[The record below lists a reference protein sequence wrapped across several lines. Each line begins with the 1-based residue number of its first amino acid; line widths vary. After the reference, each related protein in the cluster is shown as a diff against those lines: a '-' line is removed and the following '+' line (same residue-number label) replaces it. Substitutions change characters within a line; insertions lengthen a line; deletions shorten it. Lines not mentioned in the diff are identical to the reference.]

1 MAWESNL
8 DPTTKKVILEKKVVI
23 PQPTFDPNVSAN
35 LSNVKQRAGWV
46 PIETQVALAKAGAS
60 NEAIDA
66 VGKMAAQ
73 KTVDTQAEP
82 EKLDKSSFLYKNLK
96 TVSRWLTA
104 GLDFV
109 PELTQGAASQALEIA
124 GEMGIGNYGQG
135 TDRINNVDGWFISTK
150 LGSLIKATQGDY
162 DPVTGEKITA
172 GSGFFVSDELLER
185 QGERA
190 RRYRGTINGSAFT
203 IGRAAANTVF
213 KPKTLPYNFFSGLV
227 DALVLVKTDPTGPVA
242 KAVKQFKDVTTLI
255 PRLTRAQTDELRKAL
270 EADAGFI
277 PGLSDVGLNETKYAH
292 FMDTN
297 FRARTLVARV
307 RDEKN
312 AVKIMDMFD
321 QSANVSNEM
330 VSLLA
335 KAETDDQVKAVLALG
350 FQLEKGAL
358 TDQVRLL
365 QKSGRLGT
373 SLKNMGGNLV
383 ERTPLA
389 NSKFVKNTSRVV
401 TKYLTEKPE
410 EGLIVGGDRF
420 QNSKAA
426 KNIINYLRTVGADE
440 ETVSRIGA
448 EAIESFSEIGT
459 RPQQNAV
466 LETFNTAIDETLK
479 LNGVAQEVRDDVFR
493 QVREGLDQVRLYMLD
508 RVGVTTDNGMAQWL
522 SNSNRD
528 FLPLEEIETLVKT
541 FGEGGDFRIISPLQ
555 ISEMLQRVQVLPDVR
570 QLRRLTS
577 NRFFG
582 FGTFAGSKGD
592 LAAIKTK
599 VAGFKKQLD
608 NAAPDTPEYAQIK
621 QSYES
626 AKKELDNRSLAVG
639 NFVGGIGGKSLR
651 RDIAKI
657 TDEDLYDKLGDD
669 IAYLN
674 QMAATGEGIAGDISA
689 ALDALKA
696 EREALKQNVSMRVRT
711 GEERAAF
718 KAIDVLQNQIW
729 KPLTLMTGGYVV
741 RNSLDAQVR
750 MAFSGLPSVFTHPFE
765 YISLVLGQS
774 KRTSLKGELLTG
786 LKLEEYVDDVREAM
800 SFGLRQQ
807 GMGSEEIFDHMVK
820 TGAWSRA
827 SRSDVNGI
835 KLHTD
840 AVSQNGYL
848 VYADSVGEDSPALRR
863 IAAQTF
869 VEFGGVTSESR
880 LVAKE
885 RILAAIKA
893 DKKTYE
899 TIKKAYASGLE
910 ISDNAGVKGKFSPIN
925 FDELAEDELNQTLL
939 QHAERIVVNNVQELT
954 GNVPDMEFAYAFNR
968 IMLRDADGNTVAPF
982 RTLLSDLENVEDGP
996 LRVGSTVLTSTDP
1009 NNPTFGVIVKGIDSE
1024 TGERF
1029 AKNLNKAPEG
1039 LQVEV
1044 QPIVS
1049 EKVAKEGTN
1058 FVTAFGD
1065 NGVGTP
1071 QFRKVV
1077 EKTQLWD
1084 GQKGLPQV
1092 LKREILSTERNT
1104 NTWRQSLDRPTNWF
1118 FGQLY
1123 GSVTRKLE
1131 RSPVFRKY
1139 YYEEVGKY
1147 VDELSPEGAQDA
1159 LNAIKEAAAEAG
1171 ESIEKYVGDAKL
1183 LKDLNRA
1190 VTGKGTASLQE
1201 LDDYAKHVGLE
1212 KTKGLLY
1219 DASNKT
1225 NLEDILRIIAPF
1237 APAWK
1242 EIIGTYSHIF
1252 REDPVSL
1259 YRNTTRIYNAAANAD
1274 PDNDGRG
1281 FFYNDPVTNAMTFMF
1296 PASGTLAKAITGLDA
1311 PLKAPLQRLSQGLQ
1325 VFPALGPFAQLAAS
1339 TLIPDTPKTDKI
1351 VEVLLPYG
1359 RKDIRATA
1367 GAIVPGYAQKL
1378 LQALTRDEGKM
1389 DTVYAN
1395 TYVETLRALSATGK
1409 YDMGNPDEI
1418 KLLQSDAKGKAQWLT
1433 AFRALS
1439 QFLGPTAGATEFKI
1453 NTKDGDIYVS
1463 ELIKQFYA
1471 LQTKDYDSAVQT
1483 FLDQFG
1489 DNAGLYVSSKSKS
1502 TVQGLEATEQFGDW
1516 ERSNGDLLKDFPD
1529 IASYLAPGGDD
1540 FSFAVWDRQIRSG
1553 KRERL
1558 TDKEII
1564 DLAQERI
1571 GSAKYRWARKQVGQF
1586 PTDDSRDLLKRYR
1599 VALHAELPGFP
1610 LVAEFK
1616 VGEYDNQVDNMQ
1628 ALVTDSRV
1636 ADSPIAQ
1643 TINTYL
1649 TFRTAAQNI
1658 ALQQFGSNNIKQSK
1672 QTQYLRDKLASMGEM
1687 LILENPEF
1695 GRVWQRFFS
1704 YEVED

>member
-8 DPTTKKVILEKKVVI
+8 DPATKKNVLEKKVATA
-23 PQPTFDPNVSAN
+23 QPTFDPNVSAN
-35 LSNVKQRAGWV
+35 LSNVKQRAGWI
-46 PIETQVALAKAGAS
+46 PIETQLALAKANAS
-60 NEAIDA
+60 NQAIDA

-73 KTVDTQAEP
+73 KTIDTQAEP
-82 EKLDKSSFLYKNLK
+82 EKQDQSNFLYKNLK

-104 GLDFV
+104 GFDFI

-124 GEMGIGNYGQG
+124 GEMGVGNYGQG

-172 GSGFFVSDELLER
+172 GSGFFASDELLER

-227 DALVLVKTDPTGPVA
+227 DALVLVKTDPTGPVT
-242 KAVKQFKDVTTLI
+242 KAIKEFKDVTTLI
-255 PRLTRAQTDELRKAL
+255 PRLTRVQTDELRKVL
-270 EADAGFI
+270 EGDAGFI

-297 FRARTLVARV
+297 FRARTLVGRL
-307 RDEKN
+307 RNEKD

-330 VSLLA
+330 VALLA

-358 TDQVRLL
+358 SDQVRLL

-426 KNIINYLRTVGADE
+426 KNIINYLRTVGADN

-448 EAIESFSEIGT
+448 QAIESFSEIGT

-466 LETFNTAIDETLK
+466 LETFNKAIDETLK
-479 LNGVAQEVRDDVFR
+479 LNGVAQEVRDDIFR
-493 QVREGLDQVRLYMLD
+493 QVRKGMDEVRLYMLN
-508 RVGVTTDNGMAQWL
+508 RNGVTSDNGMAQWL
-522 SNSNRD
+522 ANSNRD
-528 FLPLEEIETLVKT
+528 FLPFEEIETLIKT
-541 FGEGGDFRIISPLQ
+541 FGEGGDYRVVSPLQ

-582 FGTFAGSKGD
+582 FSEKAGT
-592 LAAIKTK
+592 
-599 VAGFKKQLD
+599 
-608 NAAPDTPEYAQIK
+608 
-621 QSYES
+621 
-626 AKKELDNRSLAVG
+626 
-639 NFVGGIGGKSLR
+639 IGGKSVLR
-651 RDIAKI
+651 RDITKI
-657 TDEDLYDKLGDD
+657 VDEDLYDKLGDD
-669 IAYLN
+669 ITYLN
-674 QMAATGEGIAGDISA
+674 KMAAGGEGTSDDIAA

-696 EREALKQNVSMRVRT
+696 EREGLKQKVSMRVRT
-711 GEERAAF
+711 GEERAGL
-718 KAIDVLQNQIW
+718 KAIDVLQNSIW

-750 MAFSGLPSVFTHPFE
+750 MAFSSLPSVFTHPFE

-800 SFGLRQQ
+800 TFGLRQA
-807 GMGSEEIFDHMVK
+807 GVGSDQVFDNMVK
-820 TGAWSRA
+820 TNNWSTAR
-827 SRSDVNGI
+827 RSDPNGE

-848 VYADSVGEDSPALRR
+848 VFADTVGEDSPALRR
-863 IAAQTF
+863 IVAQTF

-885 RILAAIKA
+885 RVIAAVKE
-893 DKKTYE
+893 DKKTYQ

-910 ISDNAGVKGKFSPIN
+910 ISDSTGKTIRLKPIL
-925 FDELAEDELNQTLL
+925 FDELPTSEVDQLLL
-939 QHAERIVVNNVQELT
+939 QHAERIIVNNVQELT
-954 GNVPDMEFAYAFNR
+954 GNIPDIEFAYGFNR
-968 IMLRDADGNTVAPF
+968 IMLRDTDGNTVAPV
-982 RTLLSDLENVEDGP
+982 RRILSELENVEDGP
-996 LRVGSTVLTSTDP
+996 LRVGSTVRTSTDP
-1009 NNPTFGVIVKGIDSE
+1009 NNPTFGVIVKGIDPE

-1029 AKNLNKAPEG
+1029 AKNLTKAPEG

-1049 EKVAKEGTN
+1049 QKVAKEGTN

-1077 EKTQLWD
+1077 DRTQLWD
-1084 GQKGLPQV
+1084 GQKGLPEA
-1092 LKREILSTERNT
+1092 LKRENLATERNT
-1104 NTWRQSLDRPTNWF
+1104 STWRQSMDRGTNWF

-1123 GSVTRKLE
+1123 GSITRRLE

-1147 VDELSPEGAQDA
+1147 VDELSPAGAQEA
-1159 LNAIKEAAAEAG
+1159 LNAIKEAAEEAG
-1171 ESIEKYVGDAKL
+1171 ENIEKYVGDAKL

-1190 VTGKGTASLQE
+1190 LTGKGTATLQE

-1225 NLEDILRIIAPF
+1225 NLEDIMRIVAPF

-1259 YRNTTRIYNAAANAD
+1259 YRNTTRIYNAALNAD

-1281 FFYNDPVTNAMTFMF
+1281 FFYNDPVTKAMTFMF
-1296 PASGTLAKAITGLDA
+1296 PASGALAKAVTGLDA
-1311 PLKAPLQRLSQGLQ
+1311 PLKAPIQRLSQGLQ

-1339 TLIPDTPKTDKI
+1339 KLIPDTPKTDKI

-1359 RKDIRATA
+1359 RKGGTETATA
-1367 GAIVPGYAQKL
+1367 FIPGYARKL
-1378 LQALTRDEGKM
+1378 KDALFRNEGKM

-1409 YDMGNPDEI
+1409 YDMGDPDEI
-1418 KLLQSDAKGKAQWLT
+1418 KKLQSDAKGKAQWLT

-1439 QFLGPTAGATEFKI
+1439 QFIGPTAGATEFKI
-1453 NTKDGDIYVS
+1453 TTKDGDIFVS

-1489 DNAGLYVSSKSKS
+1489 DNAGLYISSKSKS
-1502 TVQGLEATEQFGDW
+1502 TVQGLEATEQFGNW
-1516 ERSNGDLLKDFPD
+1516 ERSNGDLIKEFPD

-1571 GSAKYRWARKQVGQF
+1571 GSAKYRWARKQIGQF
-1586 PTDDSRDLLKRYR
+1586 PTDDSRALLKRYR
-1599 VALHAELPGFP
+1599 AALHAELPGFP

-1616 VGEYDNQVDNMQ
+1616 VGEYDNRVEDMKV
-1628 ALVTDSRV
+1628 LVADPRV
-1636 ADSPIAQ
+1636 ANSSIAQ

-1649 TFRTAAQNI
+1649 QVRNRAKEI
-1658 ALQQFGSNNIKQSK
+1658 AFQQFGSDNIKQSK
-1672 QTQYLRDKLASMGEM
+1672 QTQYLRDKLASIGEM
-1687 LILENPEF
+1687 LILENSEF
-1695 GRVWQRFFS
+1695 GRVWQRFLS

>member
-1 MAWESNL
+1 M
-8 DPTTKKVILEKKVVI
+8 
-23 PQPTFDPNVSAN
+23 
-35 LSNVKQRAGWV
+35 
-46 PIETQVALAKAGAS
+46 VA
-60 NEAIDA
+60 
-66 VGKMAAQ
+66 
-73 KTVDTQAEP
+73 
-82 EKLDKSSFLYKNLK
+82 
-96 TVSRWLTA
+96 
-104 GLDFV
+104 
-109 PELTQGAASQALEIA
+109 
-124 GEMGIGNYGQG
+124 
-135 TDRINNVDGWFISTK
+135 
-150 LGSLIKATQGDY
+150 
-162 DPVTGEKITA
+162 
-172 GSGFFVSDELLER
+172 
-185 QGERA
+185 
-190 RRYRGTINGSAFT
+190 
-203 IGRAAANTVF
+203 
-213 KPKTLPYNFFSGLV
+213 
-227 DALVLVKTDPTGPVA
+227 
-242 KAVKQFKDVTTLI
+242 
-255 PRLTRAQTDELRKAL
+255 
-270 EADAGFI
+270 
-277 PGLSDVGLNETKYAH
+277 
-292 FMDTN
+292 
-297 FRARTLVARV
+297 
-307 RDEKN
+307 
-312 AVKIMDMFD
+312 
-321 QSANVSNEM
+321 
-330 VSLLA
+330 LLA

-365 QKSGRLGT
+365 QKSGRLVT
-373 SLKNMGGNLV
+373 PLKNIGGNLI

-389 NSKFVKNTSRVV
+389 NSKFVKSTSRVV

-426 KNIINYLRTVGADE
+426 KNIINYLRTVGADK

-448 EAIESFSEIGT
+448 QAIESFSSTGT

-466 LETFNTAIDETLK
+466 LETFNTAIDEVLK
-479 LNGVAQEVRDDVFR
+479 LNGVAQEVRDGIFR
-493 QVREGLDQVRLYMLD
+493 QVREGMDEVRLYMLN
-508 RVGVTTDNGMAQWL
+508 RAGVTTDNGMAQWL
-522 SNSNRD
+522 ANSNRD
-528 FLPLEEIETLVKT
+528 FLPFEEIETLIKT
-541 FGEGGDFRIISPLQ
+541 FGEGGDFRVVSPLQ

-582 FGTFAGSKGD
+582 FGTFAGTKGD

-599 VAGFKKQLD
+599 VAGLKKQLD
-608 NAAPDTPEYAQIK
+608 SAAPDTPEYAQIK
-621 QSYES
+621 QSYEL
-626 AKKELDNRSLAVG
+626 AKKELDNRFLAVG
-639 NFVGGIGGKSLR
+639 NFVGGIGGKSR
-651 RDIAKI
+651 RVDVTKI
-657 TDEDLYDKLGDD
+657 IDEDLYDKLGDD
-669 IAYLN
+669 ISYLN
-674 QMAATGEGIAGDISA
+674 KMAVEGEGVSDDIGA
-689 ALDALKA
+689 ALDALKE
-696 EREALKQNVSMRVRT
+696 EREGLKQKVSMRVRT
-711 GEERAAF
+711 GEERAGF
-718 KAIDVLQNQIW
+718 QAIDVLQNSIW

-750 MAFSGLPSVFTHPFE
+750 MAFSSLPSVFTHPFE

-786 LKLEEYVDDVREAM
+786 LKLEEYVDDVREVM
-800 SFGLRQQ
+800 TFGLRQA
-807 GMGSEEIFDHMVK
+807 GVGSDGIFDNMAK
-820 TGAWSRA
+820 TNNWSKA
-827 SRSDVNGI
+827 SRSDPNGE

-840 AVSQNGYL
+840 AVAQNGYL
-848 VYADSVGEDSPALRR
+848 VFADSVGENSPALRR
-863 IAAQTF
+863 IVAQTF
-869 VEFGGVTSESR
+869 VEFGGVTSESK

-885 RILAAIKA
+885 RVVAAIKK
-893 DKKTYE
+893 DKKTYD

-910 ISDNAGVKGKFSPIN
+910 VSDSAGNTARLKPIL
-925 FDELAEDELNQTLL
+925 FDEVPASEVDEALF
-939 QHAERIVVNNVQELT
+939 QHAERIIVNNVQELT
-954 GNVPDMEFAYAFNR
+954 GNIPDIEFAYGFNR
-968 IMLRDADGNTVAPF
+968 IMLRDAKGNLAPVL
-982 RTLLSDLENVEDGP
+982 RQTMSDVIPFEVTP
-996 LRVGSTVLTSTDP
+996 IRVGSTVVTSSDP
-1009 NNPTFGVIVKGIDSE
+1009 NNPTFGVITKLVDEK

-1029 AKNLNKAPEG
+1029 IESKILNPDDFVAEI
-1039 LQVEV
+1039 

-1049 EKVAKEGTN
+1049 QKVGEEGTN

-1084 GQKGLPQV
+1084 GEKGLPEV
-1092 LKREILSTERNT
+1092 LKRENLATERNT
-1104 NTWRQSLDRPTNWF
+1104 STWRQSMDRGTNWF

-1123 GSVTRKLE
+1123 GSITRKLE

-1139 YYEEVGKY
+1139 YYQEVGKY
-1147 VDELSPEGAQDA
+1147 VDELSPAGAQDA
-1159 LNAIKEAAAEAG
+1159 LNAIKEAAEEAG
-1171 ESIEKYVGDAKL
+1171 ESVEKYVGDAKL

-1190 VTGKGTASLQE
+1190 VKGKGTASLQE

-1237 APAWK
+1237 APAWR

-1311 PLKAPLQRLSQGLQ
+1311 PLKAPIQRLSQGLQ

-1339 TLIPDTPKTDKI
+1339 KLIPDTPKTDKI

-1359 RKDIRATA
+1359 RKGGIRKPVEQSSQ
-1367 GAIVPGYAQKL
+1367 GMHKNL
-1378 LQALTRDEGKM
+1378 KHALFRDEGKM

-1395 TYVETLRALSATGK
+1395 TYVETLRALSASGK

-1418 KLLQSDAKGKAQWLT
+1418 KKLQSDAKGKAQWLT

-1453 NTKDGDIYVS
+1453 TTKDGDIFVS

-1489 DNAGLYVSSKSKS
+1489 DDAGLYISSKSKS

-1516 ERSNGDLLKDFPD
+1516 ERSNGDLLKEFPD

-1540 FSFAVWDRQIRSG
+1540 FSFAVWDRQIRTG

-1636 ADSPIAQ
+1636 ANSPIAQ

-1687 LILENPEF
+1687 LILENPDF

>member
-8 DPTTKKVILEKKVVI
+8 DPTTKKAVLEKKVANA
-23 PQPTFDPNVSAN
+23 QPTFDPNVSVN
-35 LSNVKQRAGWV
+35 LSNVKQRAAWV
-46 PIETQVALAKAGAS
+46 PIETQLALAKANAS
-60 NEAIDA
+60 NQAIDA

-73 KTVDTQAEP
+73 KTIDTQGEP
-82 EKLDKSSFLYKNLK
+82 EKLDQSNFLYKNLK
-96 TVSRWLTA
+96 TISRWLTA

-109 PELTQGAASQALEIA
+109 PELAQGAASQALEIA

-162 DPVTGEKITA
+162 DPVTGERITA
-172 GSGFFVSDELLER
+172 GTGFFASEELLER

-227 DALVLVKTDPTGPVA
+227 DGLVLVGTDPTGPVT
-242 KAVKQFKDVTTLI
+242 KAVKGFKDVTTLI
-255 PRLTRAQTDELRKAL
+255 PRLTRVQTDELRKVL

-297 FRARTLVARV
+297 FRARTLVARL
-307 RDEKN
+307 RNEKN
-312 AVKIMDMFD
+312 VVKIMDMFD
-321 QSANVSNEM
+321 QSANVTNEM
-330 VSLLA
+330 VALLA

-365 QKSGRLGT
+365 QKSGRLVT
-373 SLKNMGGNLV
+373 PLKNIGGNLI

-389 NSKFVKNTSRVV
+389 NSKFVKSTSRVV

-426 KNIINYLRTVGADE
+426 KNIINYLRTVGADQ

-448 EAIESFSEIGT
+448 QAIESFSETGT

-466 LETFNTAIDETLK
+466 LETFNTAIDEVLK
-479 LNGVAQEVRDDVFR
+479 LNGVAQEVRDGIFR
-493 QVREGLDQVRLYMLD
+493 QVREGMDKVRLYMLD
-508 RVGVTTDNGMAQWL
+508 RAGVTTDNGMAQWL
-522 SNSNRD
+522 ANSNRD
-528 FLPLEEIETLVKT
+528 FVPLEEIETLIKT
-541 FGEGGDFRIISPLQ
+541 FGEGGDFRVVSPLQ

-582 FGTFAGSKGD
+582 FSEKAGTIS
-592 LAAIKTK
+592 
-599 VAGFKKQLD
+599 
-608 NAAPDTPEYAQIK
+608 
-621 QSYES
+621 
-626 AKKELDNRSLAVG
+626 
-639 NFVGGIGGKSLR
+639 GKSLL
-651 RDIAKI
+651 RDVTKI

-669 IAYLN
+669 ISYLN
-674 QMAATGEGIAGDISA
+674 KMAVEGEGASDEIAA

-696 EREALKQNVSMRVRT
+696 EREGLKQKVSMRVRT

-718 KAIDVLQNQIW
+718 KAIDVLQNSIW

-750 MAFSGLPSVFTHPFE
+750 MAFSSLPSVFTHPFE

-786 LKLEEYVDDVREAM
+786 LKLEEYVDDVREVM
-800 SFGLRQQ
+800 TFGLRQA
-807 GMGSEEIFDHMVK
+807 GVGSDQVFDNMAK
-820 TGAWSRA
+820 TNNWSKA
-827 SRSDVNGI
+827 SRSDPNGE

-840 AVSQNGYL
+840 AVAQNGYL
-848 VYADSVGEDSPALRR
+848 VHADPLQK
-863 IAAQTF
+863 IAASTF
-869 VEFGGVTSESR
+869 VEFGGVTSEAR

-885 RILAAIKA
+885 RIVAAIKA
-893 DKKTYE
+893 DKKTFD
-899 TIKKAYASGLE
+899 TLKQAYASGLE
-910 ISDNAGVKGKFSPIN
+910 VSDNAGNTTRLKPIL
-925 FDELAEDELNQTLL
+925 FDELPASEVDQLL
-939 QHAERIVVNNVQELT
+939 FQHAERIVVNNVQELT
-954 GNVPDMEFAYAFNR
+954 GNIPDIEFAYGFNR
-968 IMLRDADGNTVAPF
+968 IMLRDAKGNLAPVL
-982 RTLLSDLENVEDGP
+982 RQTMSDVIPFEVTP
-996 LRVGSTVLTSTDP
+996 IRVGSTVVTSSDP
-1009 NNPTFGVIVKGIDSE
+1009 NNPTFGVITKLVDEK

-1029 AKNLNKAPEG
+1029 IESKILNPDDFVAEI
-1039 LQVEV
+1039 
-1044 QPIVS
+1044 QPIVT
-1049 EKVAKEGTN
+1049 EKAGKEAST

-1077 EKTQLWD
+1077 KKTQLWD
-1084 GQKGLPQV
+1084 GEKGLPEV
-1092 LKREILSTERNT
+1092 LKRENLATERNT
-1104 NTWRQSLDRPTNWF
+1104 STWRQSMDRGTNWF

-1123 GSVTRKLE
+1123 GSITRRLE

-1139 YYEEVGKY
+1139 YYQEVGKY
-1147 VDELSPEGAQDA
+1147 VDELSPAGAQDA
-1159 LNAIKEAAAEAG
+1159 LNAIKEAAEEAG
-1171 ESIEKYVGDAKL
+1171 ESVEKYVGDAKL

-1190 VTGKGTASLQE
+1190 VKGKGTATLQE

-1225 NLEDILRIIAPF
+1225 NLEDIMRIVAPF

-1242 EIIGTYSHIF
+1242 EIIGTYAHIF

-1281 FFYNDPVTNAMTFMF
+1281 FFYNDPVTNAITFMF

-1311 PLKAPLQRLSQGLQ
+1311 PLKAPIQRLSQGLQ

-1339 TLIPDTPKTDKI
+1339 QLIPDTPNTDKI
-1351 VEVLLPYG
+1351 VEFLLPYG
-1359 RKDIRATA
+1359 RKGGTETATA
-1367 GAIVPGYAQKL
+1367 FIPGYARKL
-1378 LQALTRDEGKM
+1378 KDALFRNEGKM

-1395 TYVETLRALSATGK
+1395 TYVETLRALSASGK
-1409 YDMGNPDEI
+1409 YDMGDPDEI
-1418 KLLQSDAKGKAQWLT
+1418 KKLQSDAKGKAQWLT

-1453 NTKDGDIYVS
+1453 TTKDGDIFVS

-1489 DNAGLYVSSKSKS
+1489 DDAGLYISSKSKS

-1516 ERSNGDLLKDFPD
+1516 ERSNGDLLKEFPD

-1540 FSFAVWDRQIRSG
+1540 FSFAVWDRQIRTG

-1571 GSAKYRWARKQVGQF
+1571 GSAKYRWARKQIGQF
-1586 PTDDSRDLLKRYR
+1586 PTDDSRALLKRYR
-1599 VALHAELPGFP
+1599 AALHAELPGFP

-1616 VGEYDNQVDNMQ
+1616 VGEYDNQVEDM
-1628 ALVTDSRV
+1628 ARLVTDPRV
-1636 ADSPIAQ
+1636 ANSPIAQ

-1695 GRVWQRFFS
+1695 GRVWQRFLS

>member
-8 DPTTKKVILEKKVVI
+8 DPTTKKAVLEKKVAT
-23 PQPTFDPNVSAN
+23 PQPVLDPNVSIN
-35 LSNVKQRAGWV
+35 LSNVKQRAAWV
-46 PIETQVALAKAGAS
+46 PIETQLALAKANAS

-73 KTVDTQAEP
+73 KTIDTQAEP
-82 EKLDKSSFLYKNLK
+82 EKPDQSNFLYRNLK

-104 GLDFV
+104 GLDFI
-109 PELTQGAASQALEIA
+109 PETTQGAVAQIFDK
-124 GEMGIGNYGQG
+124 N
-135 TDRINNVDGWFISTK
+135 TDIDGWFISTK

-162 DPVTGEKITA
+162 DPKTGEKITA

-227 DALVLVKTDPTGPVA
+227 DALVLVKTDPTGPVT
-242 KAVKQFKDVTTLI
+242 KAIKEFKDVTTLI
-255 PRLTRAQTDELRKAL
+255 PRLTRVQTDELRKAL

-297 FRARTLVARV
+297 FRARTLVARI

-312 AVKIMDMFD
+312 VVKIMDMFD

-440 ETVSRIGA
+440 DTVSRIGA
-448 EAIESFSEIGT
+448 EAIESFSETGT

-466 LETFNTAIDETLK
+466 LESFNTAIDEVLK

-493 QVREGLDQVRLYMLD
+493 QVREGLDQVRLYMLN
-508 RVGVTTDNGMAQWL
+508 RAGVTTDNGMAQWL
-522 SNSNRD
+522 ANSNRD

-582 FGTFAGSKGD
+582 FSEKAGT
-592 LAAIKTK
+592 
-599 VAGFKKQLD
+599 
-608 NAAPDTPEYAQIK
+608 
-621 QSYES
+621 
-626 AKKELDNRSLAVG
+626 
-639 NFVGGIGGKSLR
+639 IGGKSVVR
-651 RDIAKI
+651 QVAKI
-657 TDEDLYDKLGDD
+657 TDEELYDKLGKD
-669 IAYLN
+669 ISFFQ
-674 QMAATGEGIAGDISA
+674 QMASTGAGDPDDVAEAIRT
-689 ALDALKA
+689 LQA

-800 SFGLRQQ
+800 TFGLRQQ
-807 GMGSEEIFDHMVK
+807 GLGPEEIFDHMVK

-827 SRSDVNGI
+827 TRSDVNGM

-840 AVSQNGYL
+840 AVAQNGYL
-848 VYADSVGEDSPALRR
+848 VHADPLQK
-863 IAAQTF
+863 IAASTF
-869 VEFGGVTSESR
+869 VEFGGVTSEAR

-885 RILAAIKA
+885 RIVAAIKA
-893 DKKTYE
+893 DKKTFN
-899 TIKKAYASGLE
+899 TLKQAYALGFE
-910 ISDNAGVKGKFSPIN
+910 IIDTAGTKGRLAPVL
-925 FDELAEDELNQTLL
+925 FDQVSAEEVDQLL
-939 QHAERIVVNNVQELT
+939 FQHAERIVVNNVQELT
-954 GNVPDMEFAYAFNR
+954 GNIPDIEFAYAFNR
-968 IMLRDADGNTVAPF
+968 IPLRDAKGNLAPVL
-982 RTLLSDLENVEDGP
+982 RQTMSDVIPFEVTP
-996 LRVGSTVLTSTDP
+996 IRVGSTVVTSSDP
-1009 NNPTFGVIVKGIDSE
+1009 NNPTFGVITKLVNEK

-1029 AKNLNKAPEG
+1029 IESKILNPDDFVAEI
-1039 LQVEV
+1039 
-1044 QPIVS
+1044 QPIVT
-1049 EKVAKEGTN
+1049 EKAGKEAST
-1058 FVTAFGD
+1058 FVTAFGN

-1071 QFRKVV
+1071 QFRDVV
-1077 EKTQLWD
+1077 QKTQLWD
-1084 GQKGLPQV
+1084 GQKGLPEV
-1092 LKREILSTERNT
+1092 LKREILATERNT
-1104 NTWRQSLDRPTNWF
+1104 STWRKSLDRPTNWF

-1123 GSVTRKLE
+1123 GSITRKLE

-1159 LNAIKEAAAEAG
+1159 LKAISEAAKEAG
-1171 ESIEKYVGDAKL
+1171 QNIEEYVGSPKL
-1183 LKDLNRA
+1183 LKDLKRA
-1190 VTGKGTASLQE
+1190 SKGNGTASLQE

-1259 YRNTTRIYNAAANAD
+1259 YRNTTRVYNAAANAD

-1296 PASGTLAKAITGLDA
+1296 PASGALAKAITGLDA

-1339 TLIPDTPKTDKI
+1339 KIIPDTPKTDKI

-1359 RKDIRATA
+1359 RKDIRATG

-1378 LQALTRDEGKM
+1378 LQALTRNEGKM

-1409 YDMGNPDEI
+1409 YDLGNPEEI
-1418 KLLQSDAKGKAQWLT
+1418 KKLQSDAKGKAQWLT

-1439 QFLGPTAGATEFKI
+1439 QFIGPTAGATEFKI
-1453 NTKDGDIYVS
+1453 TTKDGDIFVS

-1489 DNAGLYVSSKSKS
+1489 DDAGLYISSKSKS

-1516 ERSNGDLLKDFPD
+1516 ERSNGDLLKEFPD

-1571 GSAKYRWARKQVGQF
+1571 GSAKYRWARKQIGQF
-1586 PTDDSRDLLKRYR
+1586 PSEDNRNLLKQYR
-1599 VALHAELPGFP
+1599 AALHAELPGFP

-1616 VGEYDNQVDNMQ
+1616 VGEYDNQVEDM
-1628 ALVTDSRV
+1628 ARLVADPRV
-1636 ADSPIAQ
+1636 ANSPIAQ

-1649 TFRTAAQNI
+1649 QVRNRAKEVAF
-1658 ALQQFGSNNIKQSK
+1658 QQFGSDNIKQSK
-1672 QTQYLRDKLASMGEM
+1672 QTQYLRDKLASIGEM
-1687 LILENPEF
+1687 LILDNPEF

>member
-73 KTVDTQAEP
+73 KTIDTQGEP
-82 EKLDKSSFLYKNLK
+82 EKQDQSNFVYKNLK

-109 PELTQGAASQALEIA
+109 PELAQGAASQALEIA

-172 GSGFFVSDELLER
+172 GTGFFVSDELLER

-227 DALVLVKTDPTGPVA
+227 DGLVLVGTDPTGPVT
-242 KAVKQFKDVTTLI
+242 KAVKGFKDVTTLI
-255 PRLTRAQTDELRKAL
+255 PRLTRVQTDELRKAL

-297 FRARTLVARV
+297 FRARTLVGRL
-307 RDEKN
+307 RKEKDV
-312 AVKIMDMFD
+312 VKIMDMFD
-321 QSANVSNEM
+321 QSANVTNEM
-330 VSLLA
+330 VALLA

-365 QKSGRLGT
+365 QKSGRLVT
-373 SLKNMGGNLV
+373 PLKNIGGNLI

-389 NSKFVKNTSRVV
+389 NSKFVKSTSRVV

-426 KNIINYLRTVGADE
+426 KNIINYLRTVGADK

-448 EAIESFSEIGT
+448 QAIESFSSTGT

-466 LETFNTAIDETLK
+466 LETFNTAIDEVLK
-479 LNGVAQEVRDDVFR
+479 LNGVAQEVRDGIFR
-493 QVREGLDQVRLYMLD
+493 QVREGMDEVRLYMLN
-508 RVGVTTDNGMAQWL
+508 RAGVTTDNGMAQWL
-522 SNSNRD
+522 ANSNRD
-528 FLPLEEIETLVKT
+528 FLPLEEIETLIKT
-541 FGEGGDFRIISPLQ
+541 FGEGGDYRVVSPLQ

-582 FGTFAGSKGD
+582 FSEKAGTIS
-592 LAAIKTK
+592 
-599 VAGFKKQLD
+599 
-608 NAAPDTPEYAQIK
+608 
-621 QSYES
+621 
-626 AKKELDNRSLAVG
+626 
-639 NFVGGIGGKSLR
+639 GKSVLR
-651 RDIAKI
+651 RDITKI
-657 TDEDLYDKLGDD
+657 VDEDLYDKLGDD
-669 IAYLN
+669 ISYLN
-674 QMAATGEGIAGDISA
+674 KMLDEGEGVSDDIGA
-689 ALDALKA
+689 ALDALKE
-696 EREALKQNVSMRVRT
+696 ERVALTQKVSMRVRT

-718 KAIDVLQNQIW
+718 KAIDVLQNSIW

-750 MAFSGLPSVFTHPFE
+750 MAFSSLPSVFTHPFE

-786 LKLEEYVDDVREAM
+786 LKLEEYVDDVREVM
-800 SFGLRQQ
+800 TFGLRQA
-807 GMGSEEIFDHMVK
+807 GVGSDGIFDNMAK
-820 TGAWSRA
+820 TNNWSKA
-827 SRSDVNGI
+827 SRSDPNGE

-840 AVSQNGYL
+840 AVAQNGYL
-848 VYADSVGEDSPALRR
+848 VFADSVGENSPALRR
-863 IAAQTF
+863 IVAQTF
-869 VEFGGVTSESR
+869 VEFGGVTSESK

-885 RILAAIKA
+885 RVVAAIKK
-893 DKKTYE
+893 DKKTYD

-910 ISDNAGVKGKFSPIN
+910 VSDSAGNTARLKPIL
-925 FDELAEDELNQTLL
+925 FDEVPASEVDELLF
-939 QHAERIVVNNVQELT
+939 QHAERIIVNNVQELT
-954 GNVPDMEFAYAFNR
+954 GNIPDIEFAYGFNR
-968 IMLRDADGNTVAPF
+968 IMLRDAKGNLAPVL
-982 RTLLSDLENVEDGP
+982 RQTMSDVIPFEVTP
-996 LRVGSTVLTSTDP
+996 IRVGSTVVTSSDP
-1009 NNPTFGVIVKGIDSE
+1009 NNPTFGVITKLVDEK

-1029 AKNLNKAPEG
+1029 IESKILNPDDFVAEI
-1039 LQVEV
+1039 

-1049 EKVAKEGTN
+1049 QKVGEEGTN

-1084 GQKGLPQV
+1084 GEKGLPEV
-1092 LKREILSTERNT
+1092 LKRENLATERNT
-1104 NTWRQSLDRPTNWF
+1104 STWRQSMDRGTNWF

-1123 GSVTRKLE
+1123 GSITRKLE

-1139 YYEEVGKY
+1139 YYQEVGKY
-1147 VDELSPEGAQDA
+1147 VDELSPAGAQDA
-1159 LNAIKEAAAEAG
+1159 LNAIKEAAEEAG
-1171 ESIEKYVGDAKL
+1171 ESVEKYVGDAKL

-1190 VTGKGTASLQE
+1190 VKGKGTASLQE

-1237 APAWK
+1237 APAWR

-1311 PLKAPLQRLSQGLQ
+1311 PLKAPIQRLSQGLQ

-1339 TLIPDTPKTDKI
+1339 KLIPDTPKTDKI

-1359 RKDIRATA
+1359 RKDIRATG

-1395 TYVETLRALSATGK
+1395 TYVETLRALSASGK

-1418 KLLQSDAKGKAQWLT
+1418 KKLQSDAKGKAQWLT

-1453 NTKDGDIYVS
+1453 TTKDGDIFVS

-1489 DNAGLYVSSKSKS
+1489 DDAGLYISSKSKS

-1516 ERSNGDLLKDFPD
+1516 ERSNGDLLKEFPD

-1540 FSFAVWDRQIRSG
+1540 FSFAVWDRQIRTG

-1636 ADSPIAQ
+1636 ANSPIAQ

-1687 LILENPEF
+1687 LILENPDF

>member
-8 DPTTKKVILEKKVVI
+8 DPTTKKNVLEKKVATA
-23 PQPTFDPNVSAN
+23 QPTFDPNVSAN
-35 LSNVKQRAGWV
+35 LSNVKQRAAWI
-46 PIETQVALAKAGAS
+46 PIETQLALAKANAS
-60 NEAIDA
+60 NQAIDA

-73 KTVDTQAEP
+73 KTIDTQAEP
-82 EKLDKSSFLYKNLK
+82 EKPDQSNFLYKNLK

-104 GLDFV
+104 GLDFI
-109 PELTQGAASQALEIA
+109 PETTQGAVAQIFDK
-124 GEMGIGNYGQG
+124 N
-135 TDRINNVDGWFISTK
+135 TDIDGWFISTK

-172 GSGFFVSDELLER
+172 GSGFFASDELLER

-227 DALVLVKTDPTGPVA
+227 DALVLVKTDPTGPVT
-242 KAVKQFKDVTTLI
+242 KAFKEFKDVTTLI
-255 PRLTRAQTDELRKAL
+255 PRLTRVQTDELRKVL
-270 EADAGFI
+270 ESDAGFI

-297 FRARTLVARV
+297 FRARTLVGRLRNERNVV
-307 RDEKN
+307 R
-312 AVKIMDMFD
+312 IMDMFD
-321 QSANVSNEM
+321 QSANVTNEM
-330 VSLLA
+330 VALLA

-426 KNIINYLRTVGADE
+426 KNIINYLRTVGADN

-448 EAIESFSEIGT
+448 QAIESFSETGT

-466 LETFNTAIDETLK
+466 LETFNKAIDETLK
-479 LNGVAQEVRDDVFR
+479 LNGVAQEVRDDIFR
-493 QVREGLDQVRLYMLD
+493 QVREGMDQVRLYMLN
-508 RVGVTTDNGMAQWL
+508 RNGVTSDNGMAQWL
-522 SNSNRD
+522 ANSNRD
-528 FLPLEEIETLVKT
+528 FLPFEEIETLIKT
-541 FGEGGDFRIISPLQ
+541 FGEGGDYRVVSPLQ

-582 FGTFAGSKGD
+582 FSDFAGG
-592 LAAIKTK
+592 
-599 VAGFKKQLD
+599 V
-608 NAAPDTPEYAQIK
+608 
-621 QSYES
+621 
-626 AKKELDNRSLAVG
+626 
-639 NFVGGIGGKSLR
+639 GGKSLR
-651 RDIAKI
+651 RDITKI

-669 IAYLN
+669 ISYLN
-674 QMAATGEGIAGDISA
+674 KMAASGEGASDDVAA

-696 EREALKQNVSMRVRT
+696 EREGLKQKVSMRVRT
-711 GEERAAF
+711 GEERAGL
-718 KAIDVLQNQIW
+718 KAVDVLQNSIW

-750 MAFSGLPSVFTHPFE
+750 MAFSSLPSVFTHPFE

-800 SFGLRQQ
+800 TFGLRQA
-807 GMGSEEIFDHMVK
+807 GVGSDQVFDNMVK
-820 TGAWSRA
+820 TNNWGIAR
-827 SRSDVNGI
+827 RSDPNGR

-840 AVSQNGYL
+840 AVAQNGYL
-848 VYADSVGEDSPALRR
+848 VFADSVEENAPALRR

-869 VEFGGVTSESR
+869 VELGGVTSESR

-885 RILAAIKA
+885 RVIAAIKT
-893 DKKTYE
+893 DKKTYQ
-899 TIKKAYASGLE
+899 TIKNAYAAGLE
-910 ISDNAGVKGKFSPIN
+910 VSDSAGNTTRFSPIL
-925 FDELAEDELNQTLL
+925 FDELPASEVDQLLL
-939 QHAERIVVNNVQELT
+939 QHAERIIVNNVQELT
-954 GNVPDMEFAYAFNR
+954 GNIPDIEFAYGFNR
-968 IMLRDADGNTVAPF
+968 IMLRDADGNTVAPV
-982 RTLLSDLENVEDGP
+982 RRILSELENVEDGP
-996 LRVGSTVLTSTDP
+996 LRVGSTVRTSTDP
-1009 NNPTFGVIVKGIDSE
+1009 NNPTFGVIVKGIDPK

-1029 AKNLNKAPEG
+1029 AKNLTKAPEG

-1077 EKTQLWD
+1077 ERTQLWD
-1084 GQKGLPQV
+1084 GQKGLPEA
-1092 LKREILSTERNT
+1092 LKRENLATERNT
-1104 NTWRQSLDRPTNWF
+1104 STWRKSMDRGTNWF

-1123 GSVTRKLE
+1123 GSITRKLE

-1147 VDELSPEGAQDA
+1147 VDELSPEGAQEA
-1159 LNAIKEAAAEAG
+1159 LKAIKEAAEEAG
-1171 ESIEKYVGDAKL
+1171 ETIEKYVGSSKL

-1190 VTGKGTASLQE
+1190 STGNGTATLQE

-1225 NLEDILRIIAPF
+1225 NLEDIMRIVAPF

-1259 YRNTTRIYNAAANAD
+1259 YRNTTRIYNAASNAD

-1296 PASGTLAKAITGLDA
+1296 PASGALAKAVTGLDA

-1339 TLIPDTPKTDKI
+1339 KLIPDTPKTDKI

-1359 RKDIRATA
+1359 RKGGTETATA
-1367 GAIVPGYAQKL
+1367 FIPGYARKL
-1378 LQALTRDEGKM
+1378 KDALFRNEGKM

-1418 KLLQSDAKGKAQWLT
+1418 KKLQSDAKGKAQWLT

-1439 QFLGPTAGATEFKI
+1439 QFIGPTAGATEFKI
-1453 NTKDGDIYVS
+1453 TTKDGDIFVS

-1489 DNAGLYVSSKSKS
+1489 DDAGLYISSKSKS
-1502 TVQGLEATEQFGDW
+1502 TVQGLEATEQFGNW
-1516 ERSNGDLLKDFPD
+1516 ERSNGDLIKEFPD

-1553 KRERL
+1553 SRERL

-1571 GSAKYRWARKQVGQF
+1571 GSAKYRWARKQIGQF
-1586 PTDDSRDLLKRYR
+1586 PTDDSRALLKRYR
-1599 VALHAELPGFP
+1599 AALHAELPGFP

-1616 VGEYDNQVDNMQ
+1616 VGEYDNQVEDMKV
-1628 ALVTDSRV
+1628 LVTDSRV
-1636 ADSPIAQ
+1636 ANSPIAQ

-1695 GRVWQRFFS
+1695 GRVWQRFLS

>member
-8 DPTTKKVILEKKVVI
+8 DPTTKKAVLEKKVANA
-23 PQPTFDPNVSAN
+23 QPTFDPNVSVN
-35 LSNVKQRAGWV
+35 LSNVKQRAAWV
-46 PIETQVALAKAGAS
+46 PIETQLALAKANAS
-60 NEAIDA
+60 NQAIDA

-73 KTVDTQAEP
+73 KTIDTQGEP
-82 EKLDKSSFLYKNLK
+82 EKLDQSNFLYKNLK
-96 TVSRWLTA
+96 TISRWLTA

-109 PELTQGAASQALEIA
+109 PELAQGAASQALEIA
-124 GEMGIGNYGQG
+124 GEYGIGNYGQG

-150 LGSLIKATQGDY
+150 LGSMIKATQGDY

-172 GSGFFVSDELLER
+172 GTGFFASEELLER

-227 DALVLVKTDPTGPVA
+227 DALVLVKTDPTGPVT
-242 KAVKQFKDVTTLI
+242 KAFKGFKDVTTLI
-255 PRLTRAQTDELRKAL
+255 PRLTRVQTDELRKVL

-297 FRARTLVARV
+297 FRARTLVARL
-307 RDEKN
+307 RNEKN
-312 AVKIMDMFD
+312 VVKIMDMFD
-321 QSANVSNEM
+321 QSANVTNEM
-330 VSLLA
+330 VALLA

-426 KNIINYLRTVGADE
+426 KNIINYLRTVGADK

-448 EAIESFSEIGT
+448 QAIESFSETGT

-466 LETFNTAIDETLK
+466 LETFNTAIDEVLK
-479 LNGVAQEVRDDVFR
+479 LNGVAQEVRDGIFR
-493 QVREGLDQVRLYMLD
+493 QVREGMDQVRLYMLN
-508 RVGVTTDNGMAQWL
+508 RAGVTTDNGMAQWL
-522 SNSNRD
+522 ANSNRD
-528 FLPLEEIETLVKT
+528 FLPFEEIETLIKT
-541 FGEGGDFRIISPLQ
+541 FGEGGDFRVVSPLQ

-582 FGTFAGSKGD
+582 FSEKAGT
-592 LAAIKTK
+592 
-599 VAGFKKQLD
+599 
-608 NAAPDTPEYAQIK
+608 
-621 QSYES
+621 
-626 AKKELDNRSLAVG
+626 
-639 NFVGGIGGKSLR
+639 IGGKSVLR
-651 RDIAKI
+651 RDITKI
-657 TDEDLYDKLGDD
+657 VDEDLYDKLGDD
-669 IAYLN
+669 ISYLN
-674 QMAATGEGIAGDISA
+674 KMAAEGEGASDEIAA

-696 EREALKQNVSMRVRT
+696 EREGLKQKVSMRVRT
-711 GEERAAF
+711 GEERAGL
-718 KAIDVLQNQIW
+718 KAVDVLQNSIW

-750 MAFSGLPSVFTHPFE
+750 MAFSSLPSVFTHPFE

-800 SFGLRQQ
+800 TFGLRQA
-807 GMGSEEIFDHMVK
+807 GVGSDQVFDNMAK
-820 TGAWSRA
+820 TNNWSTAR
-827 SRSDVNGI
+827 RSDPDGI

-848 VYADSVGEDSPALRR
+848 VFADSVGEDSPALRR
-863 IAAQTF
+863 IVAQTF

-885 RILAAIKA
+885 RVIAAIKE
-893 DKKTYE
+893 DKKTYD
-899 TIKKAYASGLE
+899 TIKNAYASGLE
-910 ISDNAGVKGKFSPIN
+910 ISDSTGKTIRLKPIL
-925 FDELAEDELNQTLL
+925 FDELPASEVDQFLF
-939 QHAERIVVNNVQELT
+939 QHAERIIVNNVQELT
-954 GNVPDMEFAYAFNR
+954 GNIPDIEFATAFNR
-968 IMLRDADGNTVAPF
+968 IMLRDADGNTVAPV
-982 RTLLSDLENVEDGP
+982 RRLLSELENVEDGP
-996 LRVGSTVLTSTDP
+996 LRVGSTVRTSTDP
-1009 NNPTFGVIVKGIDSE
+1009 NNPTFGVIVKGIDPD

-1029 AKNLNKAPEG
+1029 AKNLTKAPEG

-1049 EKVAKEGTN
+1049 QKVGKEGTN

-1084 GQKGLPQV
+1084 GQKGLPEA
-1092 LKREILSTERNT
+1092 LKRENLATERNT
-1104 NTWRQSLDRPTNWF
+1104 STWRQSMDRGTNWF

-1123 GSVTRKLE
+1123 GSITRKLE

-1147 VDELSPEGAQDA
+1147 VDELSPAGAQDA
-1159 LNAIKEAAAEAG
+1159 LNAIKEAAEEAG

-1225 NLEDILRIIAPF
+1225 NLEDIMRIIAPF

-1242 EIIGTYSHIF
+1242 EIIGTYAHIF

-1296 PASGTLAKAITGLDA
+1296 PASGALAKAITGLDA
-1311 PLKAPLQRLSQGLQ
+1311 PLKAPIQRLSQGLQ

-1339 TLIPDTPKTDKI
+1339 KLIPDTPKTDKI

-1359 RKDIRATA
+1359 RKDIRATG

-1395 TYVETLRALSATGK
+1395 TYVETLRALSASGK
-1409 YDMGNPDEI
+1409 YDMGDPDEI
-1418 KLLQSDAKGKAQWLT
+1418 KKLQSDAKGKAQWLT

-1453 NTKDGDIYVS
+1453 TTKDGDIFVS

-1489 DNAGLYVSSKSKS
+1489 DDAGLYISSKSKS

-1516 ERSNGDLLKDFPD
+1516 ERSNGDLIKEFPD

-1540 FSFAVWDRQIRSG
+1540 FSFAVWDRQIRTG

-1571 GSAKYRWARKQVGQF
+1571 GSAKYRWARKQIGQF
-1586 PTDDSRDLLKRYR
+1586 PTDDSRALLKRYR
-1599 VALHAELPGFP
+1599 AALHAELPGFP

-1616 VGEYDNQVDNMQ
+1616 VGEYDNQVEDMKV
-1628 ALVTDSRV
+1628 LVTDSRV
-1636 ADSPIAQ
+1636 ANSPIAQ

-1695 GRVWQRFFS
+1695 GRVWQRFLS